1 LKQYLDSSVL
11 LRIVTKADDALP
23 NWRTLTDASSSVLLQ
38 LECLR
43 TIDRMRMTGEITT
56 GEVPRTYAAL
66 HEVMSTIEL
75 LNIGDDVLER
85 AGGQFGLP
93 LKTLDAIHLVTA
105 IAWRERINEEVMFV
119 THDKP
124 LAAAAR
130 SYHFPILGA

>member
-1 LKQYLDSSVL
+1 MQ
-11 LRIVTKADDALP
+11 
-23 NWRTLTDASSSVLLQ
+23 
-38 LECLR
+38 
-43 TIDRMRMTGEITT
+43 MTGEIKQA
-56 GEVPRTYAAL
+56 EVPRTYAAL

-75 LNIGDDVLER
+75 LKVADDILER

-105 IAWRERINEEVMFV
+105 LEWRERINEEVTFV

-130 SYHFPILGA
+130 SYEFPVLGA

>member
-1 LKQYLDSSVL
+1 MK
-11 LRIVTKADDALP
+11 
-23 NWRTLTDASSSVLLQ
+23 
-38 LECLR
+38 
-43 TIDRMRMTGEITT
+43 MTGEIKRA
-56 GEVPRTYAAL
+56 EVPRTYAAL

-75 LNIGDDVLER
+75 LNAGDDVLER

-119 THDKP
+119 THDKS

-130 SYHFPILGA
+130 SYDFPVLGVD

>member
-1 LKQYLDSSVL
+1 
-11 LRIVTKADDALP
+11 
-23 NWRTLTDASSSVLLQ
+23 
-38 LECLR
+38 
-43 TIDRMRMTGEITT
+43 MTGEIKR

-75 LNIGDDVLER
+75 LRVGDDVLQR

-105 IAWRERINEEVMFV
+105 IAWRERINEEVTFV
-119 THDKP
+119 THDNS

-130 SYHFPILGA
+130 AYDFPILDA